1 MIRFMIAGIAVG
13 AGVITMSSTLDE
25 MGFSVLVKTTD
36 GGEFGYGSPEDMGFG
51 GDEVM
56 QLTFEG
62 GKKHH
67 FDVEE
72 IESVVLITDE

>member
-1 MIRFMIAGIAVG
+1 MIAATAAS

-25 MGFSVLVKTTD
+25 MGFSVLVKTTR
-36 GGEFGYGSPEDMGFG
+36 GEEFGYGSPEDMGFG
-51 GDEVM
+51 GDEIM

-72 IESVVLITDE
+72 LKSVVLIKDE

>member
-1 MIRFMIAGIAVG
+1 MIAGIAVN

-25 MGFSVLVKTTD
+25 MGFSVLVKTKD
-36 GGEFGYGSPEDMGFG
+36 GEEFGYGSPEDMGFG

-62 GKKHH
+62 GKRHH

-72 IESVVLITDE
+72 IESVVLIKDD